1 MIVQTEQNLT
11 LSAVAALQKYADAG
25 LPIIFLGG
33 EPGYYR
39 SSNGRDQEAIETT
52 ITTLGNSQNVHKVA
66 AGEVVSALRA
76 LGLVPQITVQT
87 NGTWWTTWREDDRS
101 GVDYAFVFGDTNAT
115 TGQIEVQTTK
125 TPYIF
130 DVWTGSQ
137 TPLLQYS
144 TDANSTT
151 IPLSLAGN
159 QTMVIAFVDDA
170 LFV

>member
-87 NGTWWTTWREDDRS
+87 NGTW
-101 GVDYAFVFGDTNAT
+101 
-115 TGQIEVQTTK
+115 
-125 TPYIF
+125 
-130 DVWTGSQ
+130 
-137 TPLLQYS
+137 
-144 TDANSTT
+144 
-151 IPLSLAGN
+151 
-159 QTMVIAFVDDA
+159 
-170 LFV
+170 